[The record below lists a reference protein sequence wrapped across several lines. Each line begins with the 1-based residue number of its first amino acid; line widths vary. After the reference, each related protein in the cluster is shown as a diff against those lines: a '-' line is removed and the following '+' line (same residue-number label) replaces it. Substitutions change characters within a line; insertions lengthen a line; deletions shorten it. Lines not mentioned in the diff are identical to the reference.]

1 MLELVKKNIHMNRW
15 KGNATSQITLD
26 DDFIV
31 PDTMDD
37 VDQVI
42 LQSGEIII
50 ESVKNQGERIL
61 IRGKM
66 EFNVLYRKAEGGLQ
80 TLGGSIVFEEPVNVP
95 GLEEKDYVQLG
106 WDLEDLNAGTINSR
120 KLSIKAIVTLEVKV
134 ETLYD
139 VEAAV
144 EINTGEGASSG
155 FPAGGG
161 VTLTGGFGME
171 GAGTKGTGMSGKET
185 GGAGTSG
192 IQTSGSQTGGTGMGG
207 GQTNGA
213 QTSGVGTG
221 GTQTDDAGMN
231 GVATRGSIGFGN
243 AGFGNMGGGFA
254 GAGSGG
260 GFSGAPQ
267 VEVLRRSV
275 AVAAIAMRR
284 KDTYR
289 IKENLQLSGNK
300 PNIDHILWSEMKLR
314 GMTTRP
320 LDGKVALDGQL
331 MVFAIYQGEGE
342 EGPVQWLEES
352 IPFNGELEIS
362 EALEGMV
369 PSVSVHLIHREI
381 EAKPDY
387 DGELRELEVD
397 AVLELDMK
405 LYREE
410 NIELLSD
417 LYSTNRELTLEMGEA
432 CFDKVLTRNMSKCKL
447 GEKMDVDHG
456 DRILQICHGEGA
468 VKLDATEVKEDGLY
482 VEGVLEVS
490 LLYLTA
496 DDAQPIQSS
505 VEMIP
510 FHYLIE
516 APGIDEKTI
525 CQLVPG
531 LDQMSAVMMGGGAM
545 EVKATIALDLLA
557 LQPVCEP
564 VIKNV
569 SEAPMDLK
577 KLQEMPGIVGYI
589 VQPGDSLWKIAK
601 KFHTTVDTIMAA
613 NGLTDSLIKPGDRLL
628 LVKEMS

>member
-42 LQSGEIII
+42 LDSGEIVI
-50 ESVKNQGERIL
+50 ESVKNQGERVL
-61 IRGKM
+61 ARGKM
-66 EFNVLYRKAEGGLQ
+66 DFNILYRKSEGGLQ
-80 TLGGSIVFEEPVNVP
+80 ALGGSISFEEPINVP
-95 GLEEKDYVQLG
+95 GLEEKDYVQLS
-106 WDLEDLNAGTINSR
+106 WDLEDLNAGMINSR

-144 EINTGEGASSG
+144 ELDTGTA
-155 FPAGGG
+155 
-161 VTLTGGFGME
+161 
-171 GAGTKGTGMSGKET
+171 GAGTP
-185 GGAGTSG
+185 AA
-192 IQTSGSQTGGTGMGG
+192 MGG
-207 GQTNGA
+207 GSDLNG
-213 QTSGVGTG
+213 T
-221 GTQTDDAGMN
+221 
-231 GVATRGSIGFGN
+231 
-243 AGFGNMGGGFA
+243 
-254 GAGSGG
+254 
-260 GFSGAPQ
+260 PQ
-267 VEVLRRSV
+267 VEVLRRNV
-275 AVAAIAMRR
+275 DVAAIAVRR

-314 GMTTRP
+314 GITTRP
-320 LDGKVALDGQL
+320 LDGKMVLDGEV
-331 MVFAIYQGEGE
+331 MVFVIYQGEGE
-342 EGPVQWLEES
+342 DAPVQWLEES
-352 IPFNGELEIS
+352 IPFSGELDLS
-362 EALEGMV
+362 EASEEMV

-387 DGELRELEVD
+387 DGEMRELDVD

-410 NIELLSD
+410 SMELLSD
-417 LYSTNRELTLEMGEA
+417 LYSTNRELSLETGEA
-432 CFDKVLTRNMSKCKL
+432 CFDKVLTKNMSKCKIA
-447 GEKMDVDHG
+447 EKLNMDHA
-456 DRILQICHGEGA
+456 DRILQICHSEGM
-468 VKLDATEVKEDGLY
+468 VKIDETEVKDDGLH

-496 DDAQPIQSS
+496 DDTQPIQSS
-505 VEMIP
+505 VEVIP

-516 APGIDEKTI
+516 APGINEKTI

-531 LDQMSAVMMGGGAM
+531 LEQMSAVMMGGGSV

-557 LQPVCEP
+557 LQPVCEQ

-577 KLQEMPGIVGYI
+577 KLQQMPGIVGYI

-601 KFHTTVDTIMAA
+601 KFHTTVETIMTT

>member
-42 LQSGEIII
+42 LDSGEITI
-50 ESVKNQGERIL
+50 ESVKNQGERVL
-61 IRGKM
+61 VRGKM
-66 EFNVLYRKAEGGLQ
+66 DFNVLYRKAEGGLQ
-80 TLGGSIVFEEPVNVP
+80 ALGGSISFEEPINVP

-106 WDLEDLNAGTINSR
+106 WDLEDLNAGMINSR

-144 EINTGEGASSG
+144 ELDTG
-155 FPAGGG
+155 AGGMG
-161 VTLTGGFGME
+161 SGM
-171 GAGTKGTGMSGKET
+171 A
-185 GGAGTSG
+185 A
-192 IQTSGSQTGGTGMGG
+192 
-207 GQTNGA
+207 
-213 QTSGVGTG
+213 
-221 GTQTDDAGMN
+221 
-231 GVATRGSIGFGN
+231 
-243 AGFGNMGGGFA
+243 
-254 GAGSGG
+254 AGSG
-260 GFSGAPQ
+260 SGKTDLSGTPQ
-267 VEVLRRSV
+267 VEILRRNV
-275 AVAAIAMRR
+275 DVAAIAVRR

-314 GMTTRP
+314 GITTRP
-320 LDGKVALDGQL
+320 TDGKMVLDGEL
-331 MVFAIYQGEGE
+331 MVFIIYQGEGE
-342 EGPVQWLEES
+342 EAPVQWLEES
-352 IPFNGELEIS
+352 IPFTGELDLAEAS
-362 EALEGMV
+362 EEMV
-369 PSVSVHLIHREI
+369 PSVSVHLIHRDI

-387 DGELRELEVD
+387 DGEMRELDVD

-410 NIELLSD
+410 SMELLSD
-417 LYSTNRELTLEMGEA
+417 LYSTNRELTLETGEA
-432 CFDKVLTRNMSKCKL
+432 CFDKVLTKNMSKCKL
-447 GEKMDVDHG
+447 AEKLNMDHA
-456 DRILQICHGEGA
+456 DRILQICHSEGV
-468 VKLDATEVKEDGLY
+468 VKIDETEVKEDGLH

-496 DDAQPIQSS
+496 DDVQPIQSS
-505 VEMIP
+505 VEAIP

-516 APGIDEKTI
+516 APGINERTI

-531 LDQMSAVMMGGGAM
+531 LEQMSAVMMGGGTV

-557 LQPVCEP
+557 LQPVCEQ

-569 SEAPMDLK
+569 AEAPMDLK
-577 KLQEMPGIVGYI
+577 KLQQMPGIVGYI

-601 KFHTTVDTIMAA
+601 KFHTTIETIMTT